1 MTRLQKFVERGPYGE
16 GAGRIA
22 YVLDVRWLPPS
33 TQGMDWI
40 KIDSFN
46 AAHELWNDPNLKA
59 VFKVAI
65 DKGWAIV
72 AAQAKA
78 K

>member
-1 MTRLQKFVERGPYGE
+1 MTRLQKFVERGANGE
-16 GAGRIA
+16 GPGRTA
-22 YVLDVRWLPPS
+22 YVLNVRSLPPS

-46 AAHELWNDPNLKA
+46 AADELWNDPNLKA

-72 AAQAKA
+72 AAQPKG

>member
-1 MTRLQKFVERGPYGE
+1 MLGMTRLQKFVERGPYGE
-16 GAGRIA
+16 GAGRTA

-40 KIDSFN
+40 KIESFN

-65 DKGWAIV
+65 DKG
-72 AAQAKA
+72 
-78 K
+78 